1 MRAIKA
7 HLPGVA
13 VRIMKLKSVIM
24 LAFARLGG
32 HTQPHSLHG
41 FADTLKA
48 PNQGSFAGSGRAYSG
63 VEER

>member
-32 HTQPHSLHG
+32 
-41 FADTLKA
+41 FKKV
-48 PNQGSFAGSGRAYSG
+48 R
-63 VEER
+63 